1 MPLLSI
7 PELYQLIMLTLSTT
21 SLARLPLLLVIVA
34 FFSVIG
40 YTLVYPSLGP
50 YAPADVMEKTANIME
65 DANATYVV
73 LKSEGIAQLADEEE
87 YHRHSAAY
95 DALSKQHLSDLYY
108 ENALFLHPL
117 HSFRYWR
124 DAWTWRSN
132 ISSWVNKMK
141 TAIRAKQLSSR
152 SVNPPDDFR
161 SEGKPASISS
171 EINTYA
177 SSSSVNADD
186 DILSVN
192 ASIESHSLGF
202 VQGSSSDR
210 GGSLAPPSEED
221 ITNVV

>member
-1 MPLLSI
+1 MPVLSI
-7 PELYQLIMLTLSTT
+7 PELYQLVTLTLSTT

-50 YAPADVMEKTANIME
+50 YAPTNVMEKTANIME
-65 DANATYVV
+65 DAKATYAL

-95 DALSKQHLSDLYY
+95 DALSQQLLSDLYY

-117 HSFRYWR
+117 DSFRYWR
-124 DAWTWRSN
+124 DAWIWRSN

-141 TAIRAKQLSSR
+141 TSIRTKQLSSR
-152 SVNPPDDFR
+152 SINPPDDSR
-161 SEGKPASISS
+161 PEGKSASISS
-171 EINTYA
+171 EPNTNA
-177 SSSSVNADD
+177 SS
-186 DILSVN
+186 LSVN
-192 ASIESHSLGF
+192 TDDDMLSVNVDIESYPLSF

-210 GGSLAPPSEED
+210 GDSVAPPSEED
-221 ITNVV
+221 ITDVV

>member
-1 MPLLSI
+1 MPVLSI
-7 PELYQLIMLTLSTT
+7 PELYQMVTLTLSTT
-21 SLARLPLLLVIVA
+21 SLARLPLLLVMVA

-50 YAPADVMEKTANIME
+50 YAPADVMEKTANVME
-65 DANATYVV
+65 DAKATYVL

-87 YHRHSAAY
+87 YHSHGAAY
-95 DALSKQHLSDLYY
+95 DALSQQHLSDIYY

-161 SEGKPASISS
+161 SEGKSASISS
-171 EINTYA
+171 EPNINV

-186 DILSVN
+186 DMLSIN
-192 ASIESHSLGF
+192 ADIESYPLSF
-202 VQGSSSDR
+202 VQGSSNDR
-210 GGSLAPPSEED
+210 GGSLAPPNEED